1 MLKKKTLALYNID
14 FCVDLYNNKLPDD
27 SWNIEETFSY
37 FFHTNDFDR
46 WGCNMELVR
55 AINLHGHNLAKEN
68 LYDNIKRFFENN
80 NNIKELQKIYDIIY
94 SIENNILIEEIEENE
109 EEKYS

>member
-1 MLKKKTLALYNID
+1 MID
-14 FCVDLYNNKLPDD
+14 GVV
-27 SWNIEETFSY
+27 II
-37 FFHTNDFDR
+37 
-46 WGCNMELVR
+46 VR
-55 AINLHGHNLAKEN
+55 AINLHGHNLAQEN

-109 EEKYS
+109 EKKILK